1 MDTDESISSLSF
13 TFSSLIGANC
23 ESVHVAETSMR
34 PRLALYKNNAYSVD
48 QERRW
53 RLELENFRRKNKRTD
68 SFDSRRHLGDTK
80 SVNPWSSKPRD
91 RRPFKN
97 SNDQAVQL
105 MLAEWFLFMP
115 PSFDTDYLLKLCPKG
130 RHVLVIAEKG
140 QTNVYSR
147 TGLCLATLL
156 TRLPGGGL
164 GQSSSQM
171 HRYQTVLDCIM
182 IGVPT
187 ASMTHPTEEPL
198 DNKDA
203 PSHAA
208 SSSSTE
214 PLLFKV
220 LDLVKFRSTSYV
232 HQKFRERCEWLEGF
246 HREQIEP
253 FELGDVARFEI
264 VPAFACNQQSL
275 MQVFALQPPFELDG
289 VLFYH
294 GDVAYRRG
302 ATPLVGWLKPYMLPE
317 WFPQVT
323 VHPDYLRDMSPDYED
338 YLADIKRYEEETKKY
353 KRAYRRSVANAAVVA
368 AEIEPIAG
376 STAKGGS
383 ATQDSEMEHT
393 MTD

>member
-1 MDTDESISSLSF
+1 MMDTDES
-13 TFSSLIGANC
+13 ANG
-23 ESVHVAETSMR
+23 ESVDVAETSMR
-34 PRLALYKNNAYSVD
+34 PRLALYKNHAYSID

-53 RLELENFRRKNKRTD
+53 RLELENFRRKNKRAD
-68 SFDSRRHLGDTK
+68 NFDLRRQLDDTK

-97 SNDQAVQL
+97 CNDQSAQL

-115 PSFDTDYLLKLCPKG
+115 PTFEEDYFFKLCPKG

-140 QTNVYSR
+140 QTSVYSR

-187 ASMTHPTEEPL
+187 ASMTHQTKERPDGEDTISP
-198 DNKDA
+198 
-203 PSHAA
+203 A
-208 SSSSTE
+208 SSSSE

-246 HREQIEP
+246 HREQVES

-264 VPAFACNQQSL
+264 VPAFACDQQSM
-275 MQVFALQPPFELDG
+275 MQVFSLQPPFELDG

-294 GDVAYRRG
+294 GDVAYKRG

-323 VHPDYLRDMSPDYED
+323 VHPDYLRDMSPDYEN

-353 KRAYRRSVANAAVVA
+353 KRAYRRGVASSTAAAAA
-368 AEIEPIAG
+368 AESECTSEPM
-376 STAKGGS
+376 TKDES
-383 ATQDSEMEHT
+383 AIQDSEMDHIT
-393 MTD
+393 SA